1 MRSAQLIAIDLPD
14 AADVAASLLPG
25 REVAVH
31 SADDF
36 DEAADLAGVVGAD
49 LVFLSAAAAG
59 EDPFARIEALGKA
72 FGERPPPFAA
82 IVPGA
87 LRSTRIYV
95 KPQVDTEW
103 VALSPGGEKLAPYLA
118 ALLEKGDAVVHAELP
133 PVAALKSRLID
144 IGFNSIVKGEG
155 GDVSVQTETH
165 VLGGRAVIRSTAFAA
180 GRITLSRRFPIGFVA
195 NPIEEA
201 RRLAEEIHRET
212 CDRVVVR
219 AADRS

>member
-14 AADVAASLLPG
+14 AVDVAAALLAG

-49 LVFLSAAAAG
+49 LVVLSAAAAG
-59 EDPFARIEALGKA
+59 DDPFARIETLGKA
-72 FGERPPPFAA
+72 FGERPPPFVA
-82 IVPGA
+82 IVSG
-87 LRSTRIYV
+87 STRDARIYV
-95 KPQVDTEW
+95 KPQAGAEW
-103 VALSPGGEKLAPYLA
+103 LALSPGREKLAPYLA

-144 IGFNSIVKGEG
+144 IGFNSIVKREG

-165 VLGGRAVIRSTAFAA
+165 VLGSRAVIRSTAFAA
-180 GRITLSRRFPIGFVA
+180 GRIALSRRFPIGFVA

-201 RRLAEEIHRET
+201 RRLADEIHRET
-212 CDRVVVR
+212 CDRLASR
-219 AADRS
+219 EADRS